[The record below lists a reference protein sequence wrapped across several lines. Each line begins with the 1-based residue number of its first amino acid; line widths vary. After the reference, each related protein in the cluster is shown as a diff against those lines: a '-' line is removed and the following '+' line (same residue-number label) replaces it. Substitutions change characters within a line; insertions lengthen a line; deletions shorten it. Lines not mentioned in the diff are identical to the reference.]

1 VLGIILFWIEVWY
14 FMLRPVVQEFK
25 EWYGMREEMNLGR
38 EQRITWGVIAGLVWI
53 LFLPHTSSLT
63 LYGVIDANRTT
74 PLFSKYDGE
83 VKYVH
88 PEGAVKQ
95 GELILEVESVDNRLE
110 QERAQRK
117 QTLYERQASNAFL
130 SDETLQD
137 SAVFDQSAT
146 AEAMRISAAKSIDED
161 MNIYAPSDGY
171 LRYERKVSVGQ
182 FVGMAQEIGRV
193 VDPTQ
198 NSITGFVED
207 VDMSLIH
214 LGTKG
219 EVLDTLTLKRFDVVV
234 QGMEMSPV
242 QMLDEPLLNSMYGG
256 AITVGKENV
265 PQRSLYKIRMDATMG
280 EEEPLWFQRPAQIKL
295 VVHYD
300 SLIQRLLNA
309 TVSVFISQSAF

>member
-1 VLGIILFWIEVWY
+1 
-14 FMLRPVVQEFK
+14 
-25 EWYGMREEMNLGR
+25 
-38 EQRITWGVIAGLVWI
+38 
-53 LFLPHTSSLT
+53 
-63 LYGVIDANRTT
+63 
-74 PLFSKYDGE
+74 
-83 VKYVH
+83 
-88 PEGAVKQ
+88 
-95 GELILEVESVDNRLE
+95 
-110 QERAQRK
+110 
-117 QTLYERQASNAFL
+117 
-130 SDETLQD
+130 
-137 SAVFDQSAT
+137 
-146 AEAMRISAAKSIDED
+146 

-198 NSITGFVED
+198 NSVTGFVED